1 MPKKS
6 TMCAEN
12 AFYKARIEAAM
23 CNDCLASREGA
34 AEEIGIDRTRLARVE
49 LGSIVPYPEEV
60 QLMAEA
66 YGAPQLANFYC
77 SKVCPLGKH
86 TRPSAELRDL
96 DSLTIHVLFALSRA
110 AEIRNKILEV
120 AATEGET
127 AFEKHSKL
135 IQIMEPLE
143 SIEVASEEVRIFIKK
158 HGGGETT

>member
-12 AFYKARIEAAM
+12 AFYNARIEAAT

-96 DSLTIHVLFALSRA
+96 DSLTIGAADGRIRLYHPLASFQGEKRHREE
-110 AEIRNKILEV
+110 AEI
-120 AATEGET
+120 
-127 AFEKHSKL
+127 
-135 IQIMEPLE
+135 
-143 SIEVASEEVRIFIKK
+143 
-158 HGGGETT
+158 